1 MPIYLILTVLSRLG
15 KTVGGSPW
23 ITILVSLIVCAVCM
37 IGFLRFEQESR
48 GEKLWVPSDAKAQSD
63 KEWVEEMFPEESAQ
77 VNFIL
82 EESNVLTAD
91 IMKQVHWYYFIQNR
105 AREFAT
111 GYPNYGDPIT
121 NIIVTKCTK
130 QNDITKLIKMCQCNK
145 TANNS

>member
-1 MPIYLILTVLSRLG
+1 MPIYLILTVISRLG

-23 ITILVSLIVCAVCM
+23 ITILVSLMVCAVCM

-91 IMKQVHWYYFIQNR
+91 IMKQVHWCIYV
-105 AREFAT
+105 
-111 GYPNYGDPIT
+111 
-121 NIIVTKCTK
+121 IIVSVK
-130 QNDITKLIKMCQCNK
+130 NK
-145 TANNS
+145 SETLFII